1 MNLLAPVSTI
11 MTKDLAVLPPNATMG
26 EAGEMFKKHRIHHI
40 PVVYAGD
47 LVGILSK
54 TDFLHFE
61 NPHVSTD
68 AEKQQ
73 EAERM
78 STVRVEDHMTK
89 GIAKIE
95 PTTRINVTLE
105 LFKENMFHAIP
116 IVDGTKLVGIV
127 TPLDIIKNLDEKGT
141 AKSEY

>member
-11 MTKDLAVLPPNATMG
+11 MTKGLAVLPPNATMG

-61 NPHVSTD
+61 NPHVSTEE
-68 AEKQQ
+68 EKQK

-127 TPLDIIKNLDEKGT
+127 TPLDIIKNLDETGN